1 MGRCPDTGI
10 DPYDD
15 CGVCNGPGTT
25 AFYYDIDEDGLGDE
39 DEWLYSCTQPLG
51 YVSNADDSCP
61 YDPINDIDQDGVC
74 GDEDNCPDV
83 SNSDQLDTDD
93 DLDGDACDA
102 DDDNDGCLDDVDNN
116 PIVFSPDSDEDG
128 NANDCD
134 TDDDNDLV
142 FDNDDQ
148 EPLNPNVCSDIDTD
162 GCDDCSS
169 GTYNELN
176 DGFDYD
182 ADGMCDLGDS
192 DDDNDGALDEEDSDD
207 NNAFVCSDID
217 ADGCDDCS
225 SGLNRSSEDGFDYD
239 EDGLCD
245 VGDIDDD
252 NDGALD
258 DVDSDDNNPNVCSD
272 NDGDTCDDCTSGS
285 YDVANDGFDFDSD
298 LLCDLGDSD
307 DDNDGALDDVD
318 SDDNN
323 SEVCSDL
330 DGDTCDDCSSGEYNV
345 LFDGYDL
352 DEDGLCDAGDPDDDN
367 DGCLDEDDTNPYMFS
382 LDTDLDG
389 ISDDCDTCVFDAD
402 NDIDNDGVCDDV
414 DNCSDVSNSDQL
426 DTDPICR
433 VMSVI

>member
-1 MGRCPDTGI
+1 MFSNDTDGDEISDDCDSCYLDALNDLDGDGLCADVDPDDDNDGCLDDNDLNKNVWSDDSDGDGFSNDCDQWVDCPDTGI

-83 SNSDQLDTDD
+83 SNSGQLDTDD

-225 SGLNRSSEDGFDYD
+225 SGLNRSSEDGFDFD

-298 LLCDLGDSD
+298 LF
-307 DDNDGALDDVD
+307 V
-318 SDDNN
+318 
-323 SEVCSDL
+323 
-330 DGDTCDDCSSGEYNV
+330 T
-345 LFDGYDL
+345 
-352 DEDGLCDAGDPDDDN
+352 
-367 DGCLDEDDTNPYMFS
+367 
-382 LDTDLDG
+382 
-389 ISDDCDTCVFDAD
+389 
-402 NDIDNDGVCDDV
+402 
-414 DNCSDVSNSDQL
+414 
-426 DTDPICR
+426 
-433 VMSVI
+433 